1 MSERSEKMSDAPK
14 VRKVKVPADF
24 AGQRLDNF
32 LMRELKGVPRSMIYR
47 LIRRGEVRVNGGRAK
62 PDRKLQAQD
71 EVRVPPVRVAE
82 EPPPPA
88 TPAWLVEVLRNA
100 VLYED
105 RDVLVLNKPAG
116 LAVHGGSG
124 ERQGVIEMLRQIRP
138 EGASLELVH
147 RLDKATSGCLL
158 VAKRRPALR
167 ALHGALRDGEV
178 GKHYTALVRGEW
190 PAARQHVKAPLIRNV
205 LRSGERLVTVDE
217 DGKFALTE
225 VRVRAANTTASLL
238 QVRLHTGRT
247 HQIRVH
253 ATFAGHPLA
262 GDDKYGDPEF
272 NRKLAGMGLK
282 RMFLHANRLEF
293 GDVLVTAPRPDD
305 LESLLPRLNLDI

>member
-262 GDDKYGDPEF
+262 GDDKYGDPAF
-272 NRKLAGMGLK
+272 NRKLAGLGLK
-282 RMFLHANRLEF
+282 RMFLHANRVEF
-293 GDVLVTAPRPDD
+293 GDVLVTAPLPDD

>member
-1 MSERSEKMSDAPK
+1 MSEGCDKVLDAPK
-14 VRKVKVPADF
+14 VRKVKVQADF

-32 LMRELKGVPRSMIYR
+32 LMRELKGLPRSMIYR

-62 PDRKLQAQD
+62 PERKLQAQD
-71 EVRVPPVRVAE
+71 EVRVPPVRVAKE
-82 EPPPPA
+82 APMPT
-88 TPAWLVEVLRNA
+88 TPSRLAEVLRNA

-105 RDVLVLNKPAG
+105 RDVLVLDKPAG

-167 ALHGALRDGEV
+167 ALHEALREGGV

-190 PAARQHVKAPLIRNV
+190 PAARQHVKAPLTRNV
-205 LRSGERLVTVDE
+205 LRSGERVVTVDE

-225 VRVRAANTTASLL
+225 VRARVANATASLL

-253 ATFAGHPLA
+253 AAFAGHPLA
-262 GDDKYGDPEF
+262 GDDKYGDPKF
-272 NRKLAGMGLK
+272 NKTMAALGLK
-282 RMFLHANRLEF
+282 RMFLHASRVEF
-293 GDVLVTAPRPDD
+293 GDILVTAPLPVD
-305 LESLLPRLNLDI
+305 LESLLRRLNLDT